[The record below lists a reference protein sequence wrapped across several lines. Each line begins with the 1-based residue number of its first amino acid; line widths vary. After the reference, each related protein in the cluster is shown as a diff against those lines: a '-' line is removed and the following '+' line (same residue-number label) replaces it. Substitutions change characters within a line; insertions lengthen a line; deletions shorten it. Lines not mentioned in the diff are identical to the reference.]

1 MKKVLIANR
10 GEIAL
15 RIIRAARELGIK
27 TVVAHSTADEKSLPV
42 LLADEA
48 ICIGPPPSGQSYLNI
63 PNLLS
68 AAIVTGADAIHPGYG
83 FLAENATFAEMCREH
98 GITFIGPTPE
108 NMRALGDKATARKV
122 AREAGV
128 PTVPGTDEVESVEEA
143 KRAALEIGY
152 PVILKASAGGG
163 GRGMRVVHTEED
175 LERAVLQAQEEA
187 RAAFGNP
194 AVYLEKYIEE
204 PKHIEIQVLGDG
216 ERVVHLWERDCSIQ
230 RRHQKL
236 LEEAPSILPLET
248 RRAIAEAAR
257 RLAEHVGYVSAGT
270 LEFLVDKEGNFYFI
284 EMNTRIQVE
293 HPVTEMVTGVDLVQA
308 QFRIAMGERLWLKQ
322 EEIEVRGHAIEV
334 RVNAEDP
341 EKGFRPSIG
350 KVETLLFPGGPG
362 IRVDSHL
369 YAGYQI
375 PPHYDSLIAKIIA
388 WAPSREEAIR
398 RMERA
403 LGETVIEG
411 PGAQDHHPLPPEGPP
426 ERLLP
431 PGGPSTPTSWPGGW
445 SCRLGV

>member
-63 PNLLS
+63 PNILS

-83 FLAENATFAEMCREH
+83 FLAENAAFAEMCREH

-108 NMRALGDKATARKV
+108 NMKALGDKATARKV

-128 PTVPGTDEVESVEEA
+128 PTVPGTDELSSLEEA
-143 KRAALEIGY
+143 KRAAQEIGY

-163 GRGMRVVHTEED
+163 GRGMRVVHTEEE

-236 LEEAPSILPLET
+236 LEEAPSLLPEET

-270 LEFLVDKEGNFYFI
+270 MEFLVDKEGNFYFI

-293 HPVTEMVTGVDLVQA
+293 HPVTEMITGIDLVQA
-308 QFRIAMGERLWLKQ
+308 QFRIAQGEKLWLKQ
-322 EEIEVRGHAIEV
+322 EEIQVRGHAIEV

-362 IRVDSHL
+362 VRVDSHL
-369 YAGYQI
+369 YTGYQI
-375 PPHYDSLIAKIIA
+375 PPHYDSLIAKIIV
-388 WAPSREEAIR
+388 WAPTREEAIR

-403 LGETVIEG
+403 LSEAVIEG
-411 PGAQDHHPLPPEGPP
+411 PGLKTTIPFHQKVLQNAFFRRGAVYTNFVARRMEM
-426 ERLLP
+426 
-431 PGGPSTPTSWPGGW
+431 
-445 SCRLGV
+445 

>member
-15 RIIRAARELGIK
+15 RIIRAAKELGIK

-63 PNLLS
+63 PNILS

-83 FLAENATFAEMCREH
+83 FLAENALFAEMCREH
-98 GITFIGPTPE
+98 GLTFVGPTPE
-108 NMRALGDKATARKV
+108 NMKALGDKATARKV

-128 PTVPGTDEVESVEEA
+128 PTVPGTDELESLEDA
-143 KRAALEIGY
+143 KRAAREIGY

-163 GRGMRVVHTEED
+163 GRGMRVVHTEEE
-175 LERAVLQAQEEA
+175 LERAVQQAQEEA

-236 LEEAPSILPLET
+236 LEEAPSVLPLET

-270 LEFLVDKEGNFYFI
+270 LEFLVDKEGNFYLI

-293 HPVTEMVTGVDLVQA
+293 HPVTEMITGIDLVQA
-308 QFRIAMGERLWLKQ
+308 QFRIAMGEKLWLRQ
-322 EEIEVRGHAIEV
+322 EDIEVRGHAIEV

-341 EKGFRPSIG
+341 ERGFRPSIG

-362 IRVDSHL
+362 IRVDGHL

-375 PPHYDSLIAKIIA
+375 PPHYDSLIAKVIA

-403 LGETVIEG
+403 LSETVIEG
-411 PGAQDHHPLPPEGPP
+411 PGLKTTIPFHQKVLQNAFFRRGAVYTNFVARRMEL
-426 ERLLP
+426 
-431 PGGPSTPTSWPGGW
+431 
-445 SCRLGV
+445 

>member
-175 LERAVLQAQEEA
+175 LERAVQQAQEEA

-236 LEEAPSILPLET
+236 LEEAPSVLPLET

-293 HPVTEMVTGVDLVQA
+293 HPITEMVTGVDLVQA
-308 QFRIAMGERLWLKQ
+308 QFRIAMGERLWLRQ
-322 EEIEVRGHAIEV
+322 EEIEVRGHAIEA

-375 PPHYDSLIAKIIA
+375 PPNYDSLIAKIIA
-388 WAPSREEAIR
+388 WAPTREEAIR

-403 LGETVIEG
+403 LAETVIEG
-411 PGAQDHHPLPPEGPP
+411 PGLKTTIPFHQKVLQNAFFRRGAVYTNFVAR
-426 ERLLP
+426 RLEM
-431 PGGPSTPTSWPGGW
+431 
-445 SCRLGV
+445 

>member
-63 PNLLS
+63 PNILS

-83 FLAENATFAEMCREH
+83 FLAENAAFAEMCREH

-108 NMRALGDKATARKV
+108 NMKALGDKATARKV

-128 PTVPGTDEVESVEEA
+128 PTVPGTDELSSLEEA
-143 KRAALEIGY
+143 KRAAQEIGY

-163 GRGMRVVHTEED
+163 GRGMRVVHTEEE

-236 LEEAPSILPLET
+236 LEEAPSLLPEET

-270 LEFLVDKEGNFYFI
+270 MEFLVDKEGNFYFI

-293 HPVTEMVTGVDLVQA
+293 HPVTEMITGIDLVQA
-308 QFRIAMGERLWLKQ
+308 QFRIAQGEKLWLKQ
-322 EEIEVRGHAIEV
+322 EEIQVRGHAIEV

-362 IRVDSHL
+362 VRVDSHL
-369 YAGYQI
+369 YTGYQI
-375 PPHYDSLIAKIIA
+375 PPHYDSLIAKIIV
-388 WAPSREEAIR
+388 WAPTREEAIR

-403 LGETVIEG
+403 LSETVIEG
-411 PGAQDHHPLPPEGPP
+411 PGLKTTIPFHQKVLQNAFFRRGAVYTNFVARRMEM
-426 ERLLP
+426 
-431 PGGPSTPTSWPGGW
+431 
-445 SCRLGV
+445 

>member
-15 RIIRAARELGIK
+15 RIIRAAGELGIK

-68 AAIVTGADAIHPGYG
+68 AAVVTGADAIHPGYG

-411 PGAQDHHPLPPEGPP
+411 PGLKTTIPFHQKVLQNAFFRRGAVYTNFVARRMEL
-426 ERLLP
+426 
-431 PGGPSTPTSWPGGW
+431 
-445 SCRLGV
+445 

>member
-15 RIIRAARELGIK
+15 RVIRAARELGLK
-27 TVVAHSTADEKSLPV
+27 TVVVHSTADEQSLPV
-42 LLADEA
+42 LMADEA

-63 PNLLS
+63 PNILS
-68 AAIVTGADAIHPGYG
+68 AAIITGADAIHPGYG
-83 FLAENATFAEMCREH
+83 FLSENPVFAEMVREH
-98 GITFIGPTPE
+98 GLIFIGPTPE
-108 NMRALGDKATARKV
+108 NMRALGDKATARRV

-128 PTVPGTDEVESVEEA
+128 PTVPGTDELQGVEEA
-143 KRAALEIGY
+143 RRAAREIGY

-163 GRGMRVVHTEED
+163 GRGMRFVHSEEE
-175 LERAVLQAQEEA
+175 LERAVQQAQEEA

-194 AVYLEKYIEE
+194 AIYLEKYIEE

-216 ERVVHLWERDCSIQ
+216 ENVVHLWERDCSIQ

-236 LEEAPSILPLET
+236 LEEAPSVLPFEV
-248 RRAIAEAAR
+248 RKAIAEAAV
-257 RLAEHVGYVSAGT
+257 RLAKHVGYVSAGT

-293 HPVTEMVTGVDLVQA
+293 HPVTEMITGVDLVQA
-308 QFRIAMGERLWLKQ
+308 QFRIAMGEKLWLKQ
-322 EEIEVRGHAIEV
+322 EEILPHGHAIEV
-334 RVNAEDP
+334 RINAEDP

-403 LGETVIEG
+403 LSETVIEG
-411 PGAQDHHPLPPEGPP
+411 PGLKTTIPFHQKVFQNAFFRRGAVYTNFVARRMEL
-426 ERLLP
+426 
-431 PGGPSTPTSWPGGW
+431 
-445 SCRLGV
+445 

>member
-175 LERAVLQAQEEA
+175 LERAVQQAQEEA

-293 HPVTEMVTGVDLVQA
+293 HPITEMVTGVDLVQA

-388 WAPSREEAIR
+388 WAPTREEAIR

-411 PGAQDHHPLPPEGPP
+411 PGLKTTIPFHQKVLQNAFFRRGAVYTNFVARRMEL
-426 ERLLP
+426 
-431 PGGPSTPTSWPGGW
+431 
-445 SCRLGV
+445 

>member
-128 PTVPGTDEVESVEEA
+128 PTVPGTDELSSVEEA
-143 KRAALEIGY
+143 KRAAQELGY

-163 GRGMRVVHTEED
+163 GRGMRVVHTEEE

-194 AVYLEKYIEE
+194 AIYLEKYIEE
-204 PKHIEIQVLGDG
+204 PKHIEVQVLGDG

-236 LEEAPSILPLET
+236 LEEAPSLLPEET

-293 HPVTEMVTGVDLVQA
+293 HPVTEMITGIDLVQA
-308 QFRIAMGERLWLKQ
+308 QFRIAQGEKLWLKQ
-322 EEIEVRGHAIEV
+322 EEIQVRGHAIEV

-375 PPHYDSLIAKIIA
+375 PPHYDSLIAKILA
-388 WAPSREEAIR
+388 WAPTREEAIR
-398 RMERA
+398 RMERV
-403 LGETVIEG
+403 LSETVIEG
-411 PGAQDHHPLPPEGPP
+411 PGLKTTIPFHQKVLQNAFFRRGAVYTNFVARRME
-426 ERLLP
+426 
-431 PGGPSTPTSWPGGW
+431 
-445 SCRLGV
+445 V

>member
-388 WAPSREEAIR
+388 WAPTREEAIR

-411 PGAQDHHPLPPEGPP
+411 PGLKTTIPFHQKVLQNAFFRRGAVYTNFVAR
-426 ERLLP
+426 RLEL
-431 PGGPSTPTSWPGGW
+431 
-445 SCRLGV
+445 

>member
-175 LERAVLQAQEEA
+175 LERAVQQAQEEA

-293 HPVTEMVTGVDLVQA
+293 HPITEMVTGVDLVQA

-322 EEIEVRGHAIEV
+322 EEIEVRGHAIEA

-375 PPHYDSLIAKIIA
+375 PPNYDSLIAKIIA
-388 WAPSREEAIR
+388 WAPTREEAIR

-403 LGETVIEG
+403 LAETVIEG
-411 PGAQDHHPLPPEGPP
+411 PGLKTTIPFHQKVLQNAFFRRGAVYTNFVAR
-426 ERLLP
+426 RLEM
-431 PGGPSTPTSWPGGW
+431 
-445 SCRLGV
+445 

>member
-143 KRAALEIGY
+143 KRAAMEIGY

-175 LERAVLQAQEEA
+175 LERAVQQAQEEA

-293 HPVTEMVTGVDLVQA
+293 HPITEMVTGVDLVQA
-308 QFRIAMGERLWLKQ
+308 QFRIAMGERLWLRQ
-322 EEIEVRGHAIEV
+322 EEIEVRGHAIEA

-411 PGAQDHHPLPPEGPP
+411 PGLKTTIPFHQKVLQNAFFRRGAVYTNFVAR
-426 ERLLP
+426 RLEM
-431 PGGPSTPTSWPGGW
+431 
-445 SCRLGV
+445 

>member
-15 RIIRAARELGIK
+15 RIIRAAGELGIK

-143 KRAALEIGY
+143 KRAAQEIGY

-411 PGAQDHHPLPPEGPP
+411 PGLKTTIPFHQKVLQNAFFRRGAVYTNFVARRMEL
-426 ERLLP
+426 
-431 PGGPSTPTSWPGGW
+431 
-445 SCRLGV
+445 

>member
-15 RIIRAARELGIK
+15 RILRAARELGIK

-108 NMRALGDKATARKV
+108 NMRLLGDKAMARKV

-128 PTVPGTDEVESVEEA
+128 PTVPGTDELGSVEEA

-163 GRGMRVVHTEED
+163 GRGMRVVHTEEE

-194 AVYLEKYIEE
+194 AIYLEKYIEE

-236 LEEAPSILPLET
+236 LEEAPSLLPYET
-248 RRAIAEAAR
+248 RKAIAEAAR

-293 HPVTEMVTGVDLVQA
+293 HPVTELVTGIDLVQA
-308 QFRIAMGERLWLKQ
+308 QFRIAQGEKLWLKQ
-322 EEIEVRGHAIEV
+322 EDIEVRGHAIEV

-362 IRVDSHL
+362 VRVDSHL

-375 PPHYDSLIAKIIA
+375 PPHYDSLIAKILA
-388 WAPSREEAIR
+388 WAPTREEAIR

-403 LGETVIEG
+403 LAETVIEG
-411 PGAQDHHPLPPEGPP
+411 PGLKTTIPFHQKVLQNAFFRRGAVYTNFVARRMEM
-426 ERLLP
+426 
-431 PGGPSTPTSWPGGW
+431 
-445 SCRLGV
+445 

>member
-1 MKKVLIANR
+1 MRKVLIANR

-293 HPVTEMVTGVDLVQA
+293 HPITEMVTGVDLVQA

-388 WAPSREEAIR
+388 WAPTREEAIR

-411 PGAQDHHPLPPEGPP
+411 PGLKTTIPFHQKVLQNAFFRRGAVYTNFVAR
-426 ERLLP
+426 RLEL
-431 PGGPSTPTSWPGGW
+431 
-445 SCRLGV
+445 

>member
-1 MKKVLIANR
+1 MRKVLIANR

-15 RIIRAARELGIK
+15 RIIRAAKELGLK

-63 PNLLS
+63 PNILS

-83 FLAENATFAEMCREH
+83 FLAENALFAEMCREH
-98 GITFIGPTPE
+98 GLTFIGPTPE
-108 NMRALGDKATARKV
+108 NMKALGDKATARKV

-128 PTVPGTDEVESVEEA
+128 PTVPGTDELESIEEA
-143 KRAALEIGY
+143 KRAAREIGY

-163 GRGMRVVHTEED
+163 GRGMRVVHTEEE
-175 LERAVLQAQEEA
+175 LERAVQQAQEEA

-236 LEEAPSILPLET
+236 IEEAPSVLPFET
-248 RRAIAEAAR
+248 RKAIAEAAR

-293 HPVTEMVTGVDLVQA
+293 HPVTEMVTGIDLVQA
-308 QFRIAMGERLWLKQ
+308 QFRIAMGEKLWLRQ
-322 EEIEVRGHAIEV
+322 EDIEVRGHAIEV

-388 WAPSREEAIR
+388 WAPTREEAIR

-403 LGETVIEG
+403 LSETIIEG
-411 PGAQDHHPLPPEGPP
+411 PGLKTTIPFHQKVLQNAFFRRGAVYTNFVARRMEL
-426 ERLLP
+426 
-431 PGGPSTPTSWPGGW
+431 
-445 SCRLGV
+445 

>member
-388 WAPSREEAIR
+388 WAPTREEAIR

-411 PGAQDHHPLPPEGPP
+411 PGLKTTIPFHQKVLQNAFFRRGAVYTNFVARRMEL
-426 ERLLP
+426 
-431 PGGPSTPTSWPGGW
+431 
-445 SCRLGV
+445 

>member
-15 RIIRAARELGIK
+15 RIIRAARELGLK

-42 LLADEA
+42 LMADEA

-63 PNLLS
+63 PSILS

-83 FLAENATFAEMCREH
+83 FLSENATFAEMCREH

-108 NMRALGDKATARKV
+108 NMRALGDKATARRV

-128 PTVPGTDEVESVEEA
+128 PTVPGTDELASVEEA
-143 KRAALEIGY
+143 KRAAMEIGY

-175 LERAVLQAQEEA
+175 LERAVQQAQEEA

-194 AVYLEKYIEE
+194 AIYLEKYIEE

-236 LEEAPSILPLET
+236 LEEAPSVLPLET

-293 HPVTEMVTGVDLVQA
+293 HPITEMITGVDLVQA
-308 QFRIAMGERLWLKQ
+308 QFRIAMGERLWLRQ
-322 EEIEVRGHAIEV
+322 EEIEVRGHAIEA
-334 RVNAEDP
+334 RINAEDP

-375 PPHYDSLIAKIIA
+375 PPNYDSLIAKIIA
-388 WAPSREEAIR
+388 WAPTREEAIR

-403 LGETVIEG
+403 LAETVIEG
-411 PGAQDHHPLPPEGPP
+411 PGLKTTVPFHQKVLQNAFFRRGAVYTNFVAR
-426 ERLLP
+426 RLEM
-431 PGGPSTPTSWPGGW
+431 
-445 SCRLGV
+445 

>member
-128 PTVPGTDEVESVEEA
+128 PTVPGTDELGSVEEA
-143 KRAALEIGY
+143 KRAAQEIGY

-163 GRGMRVVHTEED
+163 GRGMRVVHTEEE

-194 AVYLEKYIEE
+194 AIYLEKYIEE

-236 LEEAPSILPLET
+236 LEEAPSLLPEET

-293 HPVTEMVTGVDLVQA
+293 HPVTEMITGIDLVQA
-308 QFRIAMGERLWLKQ
+308 QFRIAQGEKLWLKQ
-322 EEIEVRGHAIEV
+322 EEIQVRGHAIEV

-362 IRVDSHL
+362 VRVDSHL
-369 YAGYQI
+369 YTGYQI
-375 PPHYDSLIAKIIA
+375 PPHYDSLIAKIIV
-388 WAPSREEAIR
+388 WAPTREEAIR

-403 LGETVIEG
+403 LSETVIEG
-411 PGAQDHHPLPPEGPP
+411 PGLKTTIPFHQKVLQNAFFRRGAVYTNFVARRMEM
-426 ERLLP
+426 
-431 PGGPSTPTSWPGGW
+431 
-445 SCRLGV
+445 

>member
-63 PNLLS
+63 PNILS

-108 NMRALGDKATARKV
+108 NMKALGDKATARKV

-128 PTVPGTDEVESVEEA
+128 PTVPGTDELSSLEEA
-143 KRAALEIGY
+143 KRAAQEIGY

-163 GRGMRVVHTEED
+163 GRGMRVVHTEEE

-216 ERVVHLWERDCSIQ
+216 ENVIHLWERDCSIQ

-236 LEEAPSILPLET
+236 LEEAPSLLPEET

-270 LEFLVDKEGNFYFI
+270 MEFLVDKEGNFYFI

-293 HPVTEMVTGVDLVQA
+293 HPVTEMITGIDLVQA
-308 QFRIAMGERLWLKQ
+308 QFRIAQGEKLWLKQ
-322 EEIEVRGHAIEV
+322 EEIQVRGHAIEV

-362 IRVDSHL
+362 VRVDSHL
-369 YAGYQI
+369 YTGYQI
-375 PPHYDSLIAKIIA
+375 PPHYDSLIAKIIV
-388 WAPSREEAIR
+388 WAPTREEAIR

-403 LGETVIEG
+403 LSETVIEG
-411 PGAQDHHPLPPEGPP
+411 PGLKTTIPFHQKVLQNAFFRRGAVYTNFVARRMEM
-426 ERLLP
+426 
-431 PGGPSTPTSWPGGW
+431 
-445 SCRLGV
+445 